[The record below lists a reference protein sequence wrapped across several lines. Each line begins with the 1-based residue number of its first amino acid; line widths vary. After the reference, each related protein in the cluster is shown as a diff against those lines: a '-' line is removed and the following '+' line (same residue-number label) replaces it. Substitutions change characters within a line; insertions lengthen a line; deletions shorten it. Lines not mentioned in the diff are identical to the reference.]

1 MMVAHNQSQQ
11 NETSGDG
18 MRVAR
23 KGNGTGAAYVVLA
36 ALAALAGGGAST
48 LSEMGMMPATAG
60 WHAVVQAH
68 PVLMLLYVVVPALL
82 GGFGSLWLPRAVQR
96 SGVLLPR
103 LNDAGFLCVF
113 AGAALTVTGAELK
126 TATLLWC
133 VGTLMTSMALLA
145 TVFDSRAD
153 MDERKPF
160 SPFVWGE
167 MLAAAVMLLTVPVMA
182 GQIVKHWHDATAVNV
197 ESFAGP
203 VGLVVLLAGF
213 GVVFEISARVGKFSE
228 KPVAFIMAAAAASG
242 VVAWTKS
249 VFMQGTES
257 AGAMQVGSTMLALC
271 SFAATCLAVLWLAGA
286 WNARATLRVPL
297 LWGLGFMSVVSGGW
311 LVQLVQGN
319 GLHSA
324 LQLGALYVVCGG
336 FYLWRGE
343 ECGYWYPQLMAYLH
357 FACTAVATA
366 LVFVPGAQ
374 MASGAFF
381 GLAALCFIGAV
392 VVSFQRNQQ
401 ATAHCAA
408 MPVQASKGYRA

>member
-11 NETSGDG
+11 NETSGNG

-48 LSEMGMMPATAG
+48 LSEMGIMPATAG

-103 LNDAGFLCVF
+103 MNDAGFLCVF

-133 VGTLMTSMALLA
+133 AGTLMTSMALLV

-153 MDERKPF
+153 MEERKPF

-182 GQIVKHWHDATAVNV
+182 GQIVKHWHDAAAVNV

-203 VGLVVLLAGF
+203 VGWWCCLPVLVWCL
-213 GVVFEISARVGKFSE
+213 K
-228 KPVAFIMAAAAASG
+228 
-242 VVAWTKS
+242 
-249 VFMQGTES
+249 
-257 AGAMQVGSTMLALC
+257 LAL
-271 SFAATCLAVLWLAGA
+271 ALASSLKNLLHSLWLLLLRLALWRGPKA
-286 WNARATLRVPL
+286 FLCRALKVQALCRLAAPCWLCAPL
-297 LWGLGFMSVVSGGW
+297 QLPVWQCCGW
-311 LVQLVQGN
+311 LVHGMPVPRCVCRC
-319 GLHSA
+319 S
-324 LQLGALYVVCGG
+324 GAWLYGGG
-336 FYLWRGE
+336 FRRLACATGAGKWPAFCTSAWRTV
-343 ECGYWYPQLMAYLH
+343 CCVRWFLS
-357 FACTAVATA
+357 VA
-366 LVFVPGAQ
+366 
-374 MASGAFF
+374 
-381 GLAALCFIGAV
+381 
-392 VVSFQRNQQ
+392 R
-401 ATAHCAA
+401 
-408 MPVQASKGYRA
+408 